1 MYNWKIYN
9 WKIGAAAATLLT
21 MTAIVPVA
29 ARPFAMSGTDSGATI
44 SDETI
49 AKAGAAFKRVS
60 EISGAYSPRLAAA
73 PTPDERV
80 HLISEELVAATT
92 AVSDQGLTVDQYNN
106 VMETAQSDPGV
117 KERLLRATNGID

>member
-1 MYNWKIYN
+1 MHD
-9 WKIGAAAATLLT
+9 WKIGAIAAALLA
-21 MTAIVPVA
+21 MTAIIPVA

-49 AKAGAAFKRVS
+49 AKAGAAFKRVV
-60 EISGAYSPRLAAA
+60 EISSAYSPRLAAA

-80 HLISEELVAATT
+80 HLINEELVAATT

-106 VMETAQSDPGV
+106 VMETAQSDPEV
-117 KERLLRATNGID
+117 KERLLRETSGVD